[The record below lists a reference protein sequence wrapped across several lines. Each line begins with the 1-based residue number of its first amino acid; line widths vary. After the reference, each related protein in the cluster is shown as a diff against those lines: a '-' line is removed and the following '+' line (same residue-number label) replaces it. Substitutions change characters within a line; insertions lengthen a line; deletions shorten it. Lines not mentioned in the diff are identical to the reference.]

1 MKQCN
6 LCGYV
11 DMTDTCQLCPQCGTP
26 FPNAK
31 PGKGNKNR
39 QRSSS
44 GSVMPLKQNVP
55 GTASWKP
62 KCRPL
67 SVKPRPPSSRIGSS

>member
-6 LCGYV
+6 FCGYV
-11 DMTDTCQLCPQCGTP
+11 DMTDTCQICPQCGTP

-44 GSVMPLKQNVP
+44 GSGGAFWN
-55 GTASWKP
+55 
-62 KCRPL
+62 
-67 SVKPRPPSSRIGSS
+67 